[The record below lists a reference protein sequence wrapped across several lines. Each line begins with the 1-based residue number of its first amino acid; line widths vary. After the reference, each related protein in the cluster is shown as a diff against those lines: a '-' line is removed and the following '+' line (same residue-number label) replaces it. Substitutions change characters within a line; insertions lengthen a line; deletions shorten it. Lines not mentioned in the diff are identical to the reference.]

1 MAGLKVLWIY
11 CWYSVK
17 WNLFL
22 RGLLICF
29 EENMDLEQHTNNYF
43 FSYFFVWD
51 YNIKMRRVKPQ
62 CRYNI
67 KCMYLIGT
75 AGA

>member
-22 RGLLICF
+22 WGLLICF
-29 EENMDLEQHTNNYF
+29 EENMDLEQHTNNSF
-43 FSYFFVWD
+43 FPFSLYGIIILKWEE
-51 YNIKMRRVKPQ
+51 
-62 CRYNI
+62 
-67 KCMYLIGT
+67 
-75 AGA
+75 